1 MKLNVLLKET
11 IHGNNDLLNFLNGG
25 SIMSSIY
32 SEQELRE
39 MGLKSV
45 GKNTKIS
52 RKCSIYMP
60 EKISI
65 GDNTRIDDFCCL
77 VGGEKGINIGS
88 NVHIAHYCLLG
99 GTGGI
104 TIKDFAGVSSRTAL
118 YSATDDYLGSSLTGP
133 TIPKKYL
140 NVTKGEIVLNKHVI
154 IGTNSTVLPNV
165 TIGEGSAVGAHSLVT
180 KSLAPW
186 GVYVGVP
193 VKRIKDRKKDL
204 LLLEEAFLK
213 EVAEER
219 LNEKC

>member
-1 MKLNVLLKET
+1 MN
-11 IHGNNDLLNFLNGG
+11 
-25 SIMSSIY
+25 SIY

-45 GKNTKIS
+45 GKDVKVS
-52 RKCSIYMP
+52 RKCSIYIP
-60 EKISI
+60 ENISI
-65 GDNTRIDDFCCL
+65 GDNSRIDDFCCL

-88 NVHIAHYCLLG
+88 HVSIAHFCLLG

-104 TIKDFAGVSSRTAL
+104 TIKDFVGISSRVSL
-118 YSATDDYLGSSLTGP
+118 YSATDDYLGGSLTGH

-165 TIGEGSAVGAHSLVT
+165 TIGEASAVGAHSLVT
-180 KSLAPW
+180 KSLTPW
-186 GVYVGVP
+186 GVYVGIP
-193 VKRIKDRKKDL
+193 VRKIKERKRDL

-213 EVAEER
+213 EVSEER
-219 LNEKC
+219 SKD